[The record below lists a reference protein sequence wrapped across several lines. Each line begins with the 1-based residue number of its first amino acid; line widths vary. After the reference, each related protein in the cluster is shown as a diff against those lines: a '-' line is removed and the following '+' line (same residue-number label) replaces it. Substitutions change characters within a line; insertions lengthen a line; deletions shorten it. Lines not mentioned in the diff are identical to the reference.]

1 MRRGTVRFDAGTCID
16 SNFAVI
22 SVTVAIAVRTSAT
35 DIKAS
40 ILILF
45 FSSIGNERFGSH
57 GDRLYVL
64 LLFER
69 WQLMTP
75 SACTVYAI
83 QV

>member
-40 ILILF
+40 ILILLF
-45 FSSIGNERFGSH
+45 PRLAMKDLAVMATGCTCCCCLRDGS
-57 GDRLYVL
+57 
-64 LLFER
+64 
-69 WQLMTP
+69 
-75 SACTVYAI
+75 
-83 QV
+83 